1 MSIESFRHNG
11 LKRFYFADDPR
22 GLPSAQIEKIRNILT
37 ALQEA
42 GKASEVGLFPGWR
55 LHPLKGDLRGY
66 WSVTVTG
73 NRRIIFRFEN
83 GRAFD
88 VDLIDYH

>member
-1 MSIESFRHNG
+1 M
-11 LKRFYFADDPR
+11 
-22 GLPSAQIEKIRNILT
+22 
-37 ALQEA
+37 ALY
-42 GKASEVGLFPGWR
+42 PGWR
-55 LHPLKGDLRGY
+55 LHPLVGDLAGF

-73 NRRIIFRFEN
+73 NRRIIFRFEQ